1 MNWIKGLL
9 FRLILLVLFIALFL
23 LATEN
28 SLDVSLQFLSQRS
41 PELPLSWWLAGTLV
55 VGIVLGRL
63 WALIGRWF
71 GRDRS

>member
-1 MNWIKGLL
+1 MNWIKGVL

-28 SLDVSLQFLSQRS
+28 NLEVSLQFLSQRS

-63 WALIGRWF
+63 RGLVGRWF
-71 GRDRS
+71 RRGHS

>member
-28 SLDVSLQFLSQRS
+28 NLDVSLQLLSLRT

-55 VGIVLGRL
+55 LGIVVGRL
-63 WALIGRWF
+63 WALIGSWF
-71 GRDRS
+71 RGGRS

>member
-1 MNWIKGLL
+1 MNWIKGVL

-28 SLDVSLQFLSQRS
+28 NRDVSLQFLSLRS

-55 VGIVLGRL
+55 LGVVLGRL
-63 WALIGRWF
+63 WAWIGRWY
-71 GRDRS
+71 GRGRL

>member
-9 FRLILLVLFIALFL
+9 FRLILLVVFIALFL

-28 SLDVSLQFLSQRS
+28 NLDVSLQLLSLRS
-41 PELPLSWWLAGTLV
+41 PEFPLSRWLAGTLV
-55 VGIVLGRL
+55 SGIALGRL

-71 GRDRS
+71 GAGRS

>member
-9 FRLILLVLFIALFL
+9 FRLILLVVFIALFL

-28 SLDVSLQFLSQRS
+28 NLDVSLQLLSLRT

-55 VGIVLGRL
+55 LGIALGRL

-71 GRDRS
+71 GAGRS

>member
-28 SLDVSLQFLSQRS
+28 NLDVSLQLLSLRS

-55 VGIVLGRL
+55 LGIVLGRL
-63 WALIGRWF
+63 WGLIGRWF
-71 GRDRS
+71 GGGRS

>member
-1 MNWIKGLL
+1 MNWIKGVL

-28 SLDVSLQFLSQRS
+28 NRDVALQFLSLRS

-55 VGIVLGRL
+55 LGVVLGRL
-63 WALIGRWF
+63 WAWIGRWYGG
-71 GRDRS
+71 GRL

>member
-28 SLDVSLQFLSQRS
+28 NLDVSLQLLSLRS

>member
-41 PELPLSWWLAGTLV
+41 PEFPLSWWLAGTLV

-71 GRDRS
+71 GRGRS

>member
-28 SLDVSLQFLSQRS
+28 NLDVSLQLLSLRS

-55 VGIVLGRL
+55 LGIILGRL
-63 WALIGRWF
+63 WGLIGRWF
-71 GRDRS
+71 GRVRS